1 MRLPPHVTPAR
12 DFENFTLHDVEKG
25 LDKLAMI
32 VDIHGQQYLPLFEH
46 LLNER
51 ERMLNQNSTLGIAL
65 NRAKNLRQ
73 NATHF
78 DTHNVIH

>member
-1 MRLPPHVTPAR
+1 MRLPPHVTPAQ
-12 DFENFTLHDVEKG
+12 DFENFTLQDIEKA

-32 VDIHGQQYLPLFEH
+32 VEIYGQQYLPLFEH

-51 ERMLNQNSTLGIAL
+51 ENMLNQNTTLGIAL

-73 NATHF
+73 NDVHF
-78 DTHNVIH
+78 DTHHVIH

>member
-32 VDIHGQQYLPLFEH
+32 VD
-46 LLNER
+46 
-51 ERMLNQNSTLGIAL
+51 M
-65 NRAKNLRQ
+65 
-73 NATHF
+73 
-78 DTHNVIH
+78 